1 MVKSRA
7 LVVSS
12 ANFYSTEP
20 HLAKSIT
27 FVVLVG
33 DVIPHP
39 SLGYA
44 LNITEET
51 QVCMDLDTKV
61 LKSVT
66 VSANTICSN

>member
-1 MVKSRA
+1 MTKSRA

-12 ANFYSTEP
+12 ANFYSTDP
-20 HLAKSIT
+20 RHAKSIT

-39 SLGYA
+39 SLGFA

-51 QVCMDLDTKV
+51 QVSMDLDTKV
-61 LKSVT
+61 LKSTT
-66 VSANTICSN
+66 VSANTTCST